1 MDKTII
7 IIRNPRI
14 TCNPV
19 NDQLNVE
26 EWCIRLDNITELFMQ
41 DGKCFVIF
49 STRWYNMKG
58 AGSIVDLC
66 AEITVEEF
74 DEIFDAINGVTRIS
88 GEELR
93 KAFAHRPNPSTDPTE
108 ETINET
114 F

>member
-7 IIRNPRI
+7 KIRNPRI

-19 NDQLNVE
+19 NDQINIE

-108 ETINET
+108 ETLNQT

>member
-7 IIRNPRI
+7 KIRNPRI

-19 NDQLNVE
+19 NDNLNIE
-26 EWCIRLDNITELFMQ
+26 EWCIRLDNIIELFMQ

-49 STRWYNMKG
+49 STNWYNMKG
-58 AGSIVDLC
+58 AGCCVDLC
-66 AEITVEEF
+66 AEITVEEY
-74 DEIFDAINGVTRIS
+74 DEIFDAINGVTTIK

-93 KAFAHRPNPSTDPTE
+93 RAFENKNNSP
-108 ETINET
+108 

>member
-7 IIRNPRI
+7 KIRNPRI

-19 NDQLNVE
+19 NDQIKVE
-26 EWCIRLDNITELFMQ
+26 EWCIRLDNIIELFMQ

-66 AEITVEEF
+66 AEITVEEY
-74 DEIFDAINGVTRIS
+74 DEIMDAINGVTRIS
-88 GEELR
+88 CEELR
-93 KAFAHRPNPSTDPTE
+93 NAFAHRPKPTE
-108 ETINET
+108 EDYEET
-114 F
+114 LNQTF